1 MPVWTP
7 KGSSFPLSE
16 EQVQGLLNRYDT
28 NRDGRLSKDELKIAF
43 RRMGLRFS
51 GWRAGR
57 ALRHADANGD
67 HYISEDELNELVK
80 YAHSKWG
87 FKII

>member
-1 MPVWTP
+1 MPHWTP
-7 KGSSFPLSE
+7 KSSSFPLSE
-16 EQVQGLLNRYDT
+16 EQVKGLLSRYDT
-28 NRDGRLSKDELKIAF
+28 NRDGRLSKDELKRAF
-43 RRMGLRFS
+43 RGMGLRFS

-67 HYISEDELNELVK
+67 HYISEDELSELVK

-87 FKII
+87 FRIN